1 MTLSSRILQGKA
13 MNYALDSRMVSD
25 MRALTWEAERF
36 LYREADLL
44 DTRQY
49 EDWLNTLHENVVYF
63 MPMLR
68 NTRHNELSAR
78 EATREGVDISW
89 FEEGKW
95 TLGKSIEQI
104 RTGVHFAEE
113 PVSRVTQHV
122 SNVYVTGAAAET
134 GALSVSSRIFVR
146 QNRNQ
151 YESMMLS
158 ARRND
163 VLQKDDDGWK
173 LLRREIYLTENVL
186 SVKMLTTFL

>member
-1 MTLSSRILQGKA
+1 
-13 MNYALDSRMVSD
+13 MNEVRSGTVSAAEFRD
-25 MRALTWEAERF
+25 LTWEAERF

-49 EDWLNTLHENVVYF
+49 EDWLATLDDGIVYF
-63 MPMLR
+63 MPIVR
-68 NTRHNELSAR
+68 NARHTELGER
-78 EATREGVDISW
+78 ERTREGVDISW

-95 TLGKSIEQI
+95 TLSRRIQQI

-113 PVSRVTQHV
+113 PVSRVTHHV
-122 SNVYVTGAAAET
+122 SNVYVTSVASNEGTREM
-134 GALSVSSRIFVR
+134 SVSSRVLVR

-163 VLQKDDDGWK
+163 VLAEVEGQWR
-173 LLRREIYLTENVL
+173 LRRREIIVTENVL
-186 SVKMLTTFL
+186 TVKMITTFL